1 MIRSVF
7 PAGWGRPADFNGDLM
22 TAMVRRAYL
31 AVGLAFLAMAA
42 VLSTPLDALAQANVN
57 SASKYSAIVIDANS
71 GEVLY
76 AKRADSQRYPASIT
90 KVMTLYLTF
99 EALAQGRL
107 SMDEQIPV
115 SKHAASQQP
124 TKLGLAAG
132 STISVSDAIQAIAIQ
147 SANDMAVAM
156 AERLG
161 GTESRFGTM
170 MTLRAQELGM
180 VNSRFVNASGL
191 PDSRQI
197 SSARDLAILSRAVM
211 RDYPQYYA
219 YFGQQQ
225 FNYQG
230 KLMTNHNHL
239 LMQMQGVDGLKT
251 GFTSASGYNLAA
263 SAVRGDRRLIAVV
276 LGGTSNASRDS
287 QVRNLLE
294 TGFEVVRRRQNGEK
308 IVIAQDLF
316 EPPSTEYA
324 RVDTDMTDITEA
336 VEEGDDDDDGGY
348 VRVST
353 PAVAAPTPAV
363 SRPTA
368 APRPAAATPRDM
380 RPSQKSTPAGRH
392 IVQVGAFKDRSAA
405 QTQIKE
411 MNRRFGQYFA
421 DAESEVGDKVGG
433 FFRARFTGFT
443 ADAAKAA
450 CAALK
455 AKKQTC
461 AVIAP

>member
-1 MIRSVF
+1 
-7 PAGWGRPADFNGDLM
+7 M
-22 TAMVRRAYL
+22 TALVRKAYL
-31 AVGLAFLAMAA
+31 AVGLTLLAMVAA
-42 VLSTPLDALAQANVN
+42 LSTPLAASAQANVN
-57 SASKYSAIVIDANS
+57 SASKYSAIVIDANT

-76 AKRADSQRYPASIT
+76 AKRADSPRYPASIT

-107 SMDEQIPV
+107 TMDEQIPI

-132 STISVSDAIQAIAIQ
+132 QTISVSDAIQALTVQ

-161 GTESRFGTM
+161 GTESRFGAM

-180 VNSRFVNASGL
+180 TESRFVNASGL

-211 RDYPQYYA
+211 RDFPQYYA
-219 YFGQQQ
+219 YFGQRQ
-225 FNYQG
+225 FTYEG
-230 KLMTNHNHL
+230 RVMTNHNHL
-239 LMQMQGVDGLKT
+239 LDQMPGVDGLKT
-251 GFTSASGYNLAA
+251 GFTSASGYILAA
-263 SAVRGDRRLIAVV
+263 TAVRGDRRLIAVV
-276 LGGTSNASRDS
+276 LRGTTTASRDS
-287 QVRNLLE
+287 QVKNLLE
-294 TGFEVVRRRQNGEK
+294 TGFEVVRRRENGEK
-308 IVIAQDLF
+308 ITIAQSLF

-324 RVDTDMTDITEA
+324 RVDSDLTEITEA
-336 VEEGDDDDDGGY
+336 TEEGDDGGY
-348 VRVST
+348 IRVST
-353 PAVAAPTPAV
+353 PAVAQPAALTVATPSPAPKPLA
-363 SRPTA
+363 A
-368 APRPAAATPRDM
+368 APRAM
-380 RPSQKSTPAGRH
+380 RPSQKSAPAGRH
-392 IVQVGAFKDRSAA
+392 VVQVGAFRDRSSA
-405 QTQIKE
+405 QTQIRE

-421 DAESEVGDKVGG
+421 DAQSEIGDKAGG

-443 ADAAKAA
+443 AEAAKAA

>member
-1 MIRSVF
+1 
-7 PAGWGRPADFNGDLM
+7 
-22 TAMVRRAYL
+22 
-31 AVGLAFLAMAA
+31 MAA
-42 VLSTPLDALAQANVN
+42 VLTTPLAASAQANVN

-76 AKRADSQRYPASIT
+76 AKRADSPRYPASIT
-90 KVMTLYLTF
+90 KVMTLDLTF
-99 EALAQGRL
+99 EALAQGQL
-107 SMDEQIPV
+107 SMDEQIPI

-124 TKLGLAAG
+124 TKLGLSAG
-132 STISVSDAIQAIAIQ
+132 STITVSDAIQAISIQ

-161 GTESRFGTM
+161 GTESRFGAM

-180 VNSRFVNASGL
+180 TNSRFVNASGL

-211 RDYPQYYA
+211 RDFPQYYA
-219 YFGQQQ
+219 YFGQRQ
-225 FNYQG
+225 FVYQG
-230 KLMTNHNHL
+230 RVMNNHNHL
-239 LMQMQGVDGLKT
+239 LTQMQGVDGLKT

-263 SAVRGDRRLIAVV
+263 SAVRDGKRLIAVV

-287 QVRNLLE
+287 QVQTLLQ
-294 TGFEVVRRRQNGEK
+294 TGFEVVRRRENGEN
-308 IVIAQDLF
+308 ITIAQNLF
-316 EPPSTEYA
+316 EPAPSTNEYT
-324 RVDTDMTDITEA
+324 RVDDGMTEMAEA
-336 VEEGDDDDDGGY
+336 TEEGDDDGGY

-353 PAVAAPTPAV
+353 TPVVQAPMPAVATPAPTG
-363 SRPTA
+363 
-368 APRPAAATPRDM
+368 RPAATAPRQM

-392 IVQVGAFKDRSAA
+392 IVQVGAFRDRSSA
-405 QTQIKE
+405 QTQIRE
-411 MNRRFGQYFA
+411 MNRRFSKYFA
-421 DAESEVGDKVGG
+421 DSESEVGDKVGG